1 MKIILSAAVFCLV
14 AVAAYAEDAT
24 DAPDSTAPANLTA
37 ADQSAPP
44 DDSVAA
50 DPQDGTDAPAP
61 QDSAA
66 PKSEDATAGQPP
78 AADGG
83 PAKTSEGVYRL
94 GQVVVIGNPHID
106 AAGQTMTTVDQQEI
120 DNKAARTLDE
130 ALQQQPGIDIRL
142 RKEGVPRLDI
152 RGLPPR
158 HVPLFLNGVPINA
171 ASDGQFDPSLIPVEN
186 IAHID
191 VFRGSSSVLYGPGA
205 LGGVVDIVTKTGGAE
220 PSAGLGAETGQGHE
234 RLVRGSVSG
243 TEGAFDGF
251 VSGSHFGVDGY
262 PVADD
267 GLRENSDKTR
277 TNLFFNGGYTPNDQ
291 WQFGANFSVLTGSQ
305 GVPPSTISD
314 PSNIFASNPKFE
326 RLDGIEGRSG
336 EIDAR
341 YAPTGSIDFRATAY
355 INQLNE
361 DDNIYDDSNYNSMSN
376 TRVKSQ
382 HVEINDSVI
391 GGQFQSDFDFGE
403 FGRATLGL
411 IAKDESSNNKGEV
424 RDVAAGGGNFNFR
437 NVDAVDAI
445 QTYSAAIQYV
455 VTPLPRTHAV
465 VGFAHH
471 WFLQPQQET
480 RDDDQLMASLSY
492 DLLDDFR
499 LNLASSRDVRFPSI
513 QELFDPTQ
521 GNPNLTSEKA
531 INVQG
536 GFDWMLPDK
545 SHVEV
550 TAFHNNVDGF
560 IQNDKTTNRF
570 TNNNARFRGAEIA
583 YRTVVLENLA
593 LRAAYSFLEA
603 TATQS
608 NGFDGRLD
616 LRPKHKVDF
625 QATYDFLPEW
635 QAYLDMTYLGG
646 QVVSSRT
653 LPIQQESL
661 RNYAIVDAK
670 ISRSFLH
677 DSLAVYL
684 GVANL
689 LDQQSDIGPGFPLEG
704 RFVYGGIR
712 TRI

>member
-1 MKIILSAAVFCLV
+1 MKVILCGAVFCLM
-14 AVAAYAEDAT
+14 AVAANAEDAAI
-24 DAPDSTAPANLTA
+24 APESAAPADSA
-37 ADQSAPP
+37 ADQAGPPGDSA
-44 DDSVAA
+44 AA
-50 DPQDGTDAPAP
+50 DPKDSADSPAP
-61 QDSAA
+61 QDGAA
-66 PKSEDATAGQPP
+66 PEANGGAADQPP
-78 AADGG
+78 AAPTG
-83 PAKTSEGVYRL
+83 PAKGSDGVYRL
-94 GQVVVIGNPHID
+94 GEVVVIGNPNIN
-106 AAGQTMTTVDQQEI
+106 AAGQTMTTVDPQAIE
-120 DNKAARTLDE
+120 DKAARTLDE

-186 IAHID
+186 IARVD
-191 VFRGSSSVLYGPGA
+191 VFRGTSSVLYGPGA
-205 LGGVVDIVTKTGGAE
+205 LGGVVDIVTKKGGAE
-220 PSAGLGAETGQGHE
+220 PSAGLAAETGQGAE

-243 TEGAFDGF
+243 TQGAFDGF
-251 VSGSHFGVDGY
+251 ISGSHSGVDGY

-267 GLRENSDKTR
+267 GLRDNSDKDR
-277 TNLFFNGGYTPNDQ
+277 TNLFVNGGYTPNDQ
-291 WQFGANFSVLTGSQ
+291 WQFGVNFGYLTASQ
-305 GVPPSTISD
+305 GIPPSTVSD
-314 PSNIFASNPKFE
+314 PTNVFASNPKFE

-341 YAPTGSIDFRATAY
+341 YAPYGNIDFRMTGY

-361 DDNIYDDSNYNSMSN
+361 DDNIYDDSHYNSMFN
-376 TRVKSQ
+376 PKVKTQ
-382 HVEINDSVI
+382 HIENNDMVT
-391 GGQFQSDFDFGE
+391 GGQFQSNFDFGE
-403 FGRATLGL
+403 FGKVTVGL

-437 NVDAVDAI
+437 NVDNRDAI
-445 QTYSAAIQYV
+445 QTYSAAVQYV
-455 VTPLPRTHAV
+455 VMPLPRTRAV
-465 VGFAHH
+465 LGFGHH
-471 WFLQPQQET
+471 WFKQPGQAT
-480 RDDDQLMASLSY
+480 KDDDQLMASASY
-492 DLLDDFR
+492 DILEDLR
-499 LNLASSRDVRFPSI
+499 LNIAASRDVRFPSV

-531 INVQG
+531 VNFQG
-536 GFDWMLPDK
+536 GFDWTLPDK

-550 TAFHNNVDGF
+550 TAFRNKVDGF
-560 IQNDKTTNRF
+560 IQNDKTTNLF
-570 TNNNARFRGAEIA
+570 ANNNALFKGAEIA
-583 YRTVVLENLA
+583 YRAVVLETLA
-593 LRAAYSFLEA
+593 LRTAYSFLEA

-625 QATYDFLPEW
+625 QAIYDFLPEW

-653 LPIQQESL
+653 LPVQQESL
-661 RNYAIVDAK
+661 RNYAIVDTK

-677 DSLAVYL
+677 GSLAVYL
-684 GVANL
+684 GVNNL

-704 RFVYGGIR
+704 RFVYGGVR